1 MRSSIL
7 TPVAA
12 ALALAACGQKT
23 EPATP
28 DPEPA
33 PAVTPA
39 PTATSGPAASPS
51 ARTDSVPSAGDTGV
65 MQPSD
70 PPPTLPEDKTGMS
83 PSTGSPPP
91 QP

>member
-1 MRSSIL
+1 MRSTGLIL
-7 TPVAA
+7 LCA

-39 PTATSGPAASPS
+39 PTVSEP
-51 ARTDSVPSAGDTGV
+51 ARTDSVPSAGETGV
-65 MQPSD
+65 MQPAD
-70 PPPTLPEDKTGMS
+70 PPPTLPEDQTGMN